1 MRVFWII
8 LTLVIAG
15 SGAFV
20 FKPKADTK
28 ASPAEPVS
36 AQSASSNTD
45 LTRTAST
52 VPTETAEENRVPA
65 ATESTNDEFRSE
77 VARIEVGEE
86 APSTPA
92 NTSVEELDSTA
103 EKIAHEEMLQNVV
116 SDSSKLLEIT
126 ADEII
131 ATLDGSN
138 DDSEVTE
145 LVDAET
151 ESVAADTEVAA
162 PNGWELLAEQANE
175 ENAEESTEEAPAE
188 AESAGV
194 PAAMT
199 IARNEDGSITIGDTY
214 TITGSGTRENPYMV
228 SWEYMVSL
236 REYYNPREGKK
247 AIPSHIAMFDG
258 SYVSIA
264 GYLQFPL
271 ATPEPVECLVMLNQW
286 DGCCIG
292 VPPTPYDAIEV
303 SLSDPAS
310 REQKFAVEGRIVGKL
325 KIDPYLVGNWLI
337 GLYLLTD
344 ASVDVSGSRTAEE
357 VYGNTPSQLIPGV
370 E

>member
-15 SGAFV
+15 SGVLV
-20 FKPKADTK
+20 FKPKADSK
-28 ASPAEPVS
+28 AASAEPVS
-36 AQSASSNTD
+36 AQSESLTTD
-45 LTRTAST
+45 
-52 VPTETAEENRVPA
+52 RV
-65 ATESTNDEFRSE
+65 
-77 VARIEVGEE
+77 
-86 APSTPA
+86 PSTPDA
-92 NTSVEELDSTA
+92 AVEAVEEQTAPAETEAANIISLPETARININELADSTA
-103 EKIAHEEMLQNVV
+103 SSVPAVRMDNS
-116 SDSSKLLEIT
+116 SDELAQDNTNDADIEVPEIT

-145 LVDAET
+145 LADAET
-151 ESVAADTEVAA
+151 ESVAADTEEAA

-175 ENAEESTEEAPAE
+175 ENAEEAIEEAPAE

-357 VYGNTPSQLIPGV
+357 VYGNTPSQLIPGA